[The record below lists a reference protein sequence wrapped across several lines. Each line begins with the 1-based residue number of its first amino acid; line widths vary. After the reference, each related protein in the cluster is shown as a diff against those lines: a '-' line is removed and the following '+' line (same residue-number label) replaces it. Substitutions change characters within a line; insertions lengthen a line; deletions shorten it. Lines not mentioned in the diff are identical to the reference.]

1 MSLAAFPSTR
11 EEEELCSYILSPSTL
26 TTGRGR
32 SEEGGSVEGG
42 GVEGGGRRD
51 KSGVGE
57 MEGRG

>member
-1 MSLAAFPSTR
+1 MR

-26 TTGRGR
+26 TNGRGR
-32 SEEGGSVEGG
+32 SEEGGGVEGG
-42 GVEGGGRRD
+42 GVEGGGVEGGGGRD

>member
-11 EEEELCSYILSPSTL
+11 EGEELCSYILSPSTL
-26 TTGRGR
+26 TNVRGR
-32 SEEGGSVEGG
+32 SEEGG